1 MTFDTFDLFRIF
13 FQQIFNIIFDI
24 LYISE
29 SNLSDQYSNILIIM
43 LMMNK
48 PQPYIPSFFLS
59 HEYVEENI
67 DY

>member
-1 MTFDTFDLFRIF
+1 MIFDTFDLFRIF

-59 HEYVEENI
+59 YEYVEENI

>member
-1 MTFDTFDLFRIF
+1 MIFDTFDLFRIF

-48 PQPYIPSFFLS
+48 PQPYIPLFFLS

>member
-1 MTFDTFDLFRIF
+1 MIFDTFDLFRIF

-48 PQPYIPSFFLS
+48 PQPYIPSFSLS